1 MGKPLIQKFLWVRGF
16 CVPGTPDTPSKY
28 VRKVRELTVEWT
40 DETEDLFGADKSGR
54 FRKQENSPQMFGE
67 MNQVTMQ
74 ATHYP
79 AHQPQHPMRSVT
91 EAARDRKVCAL
102 IMTGRGVQEVAEAFD
117 ITVSKVTEILEEYQY
132 DPAIRNLQWNYLE
145 FSRTQA
151 LESIAKIQSEPHQ
164 ETKDETPAR
173 KKKSAP
179 VAVKVGNEDIFAAL
193 QKAMAAFP
201 SGIALSQQEYNEW
214 RDANDPEA
222 PGTRTIRRRLGW
234 QQAKEMAAAAEGH
247 TAGLEQAGTPDTI
260 GYQKAPDEAG
270 NYLEKDSGKNFEN
283 VVDIIR

>member
-1 MGKPLIQKFLWVRGF
+1 
-16 CVPGTPDTPSKY
+16 
-28 VRKVRELTVEWT
+28 
-40 DETEDLFGADKSGR
+40 
-54 FRKQENSPQMFGE
+54 MFGE

-79 AHQPQHPMRSVT
+79 AQQPQHPMRSVT

-117 ITVSKVTEILEEYQY
+117 ITVAKVTEILEEYQY
-132 DPAIRNLQWNYLE
+132 DPAIRNLQWNYIE
-145 FSRTQA
+145 FSRAQA
-151 LESIAKIQSEPHQ
+151 LESLAKSHSEPQQ
-164 ETKDETPAR
+164 ETKAATAERKRKAAPA
-173 KKKSAP
+173 
-179 VAVKVGNEDIFAAL
+179 VVKVDNEDIFAAL

-201 SGIALSQQEYNEW
+201 SGLALSQQEYNEW

-234 QQAKEMAAAAEGH
+234 QQAKEMAAAAGGNTEL
-247 TAGLEQAGTPDTI
+247 LEPRESPATI
-260 GYQKAPDEAG
+260 SDQKAPEEG
-270 NYLEKDSGKNFEN
+270 SYRLENDSGKNFEN